1 MKPRTAFFMVVL
13 ATAFAAHAEPRGSYG
28 PIDALKARI
37 AAQYNQAQA
46 SCLRVEGHAREVCE
60 EKSQGERDVQLSAL
74 QLQAQPS
81 AENDR
86 KLQLT
91 KAEAAYETAMARCQA
106 ELGAART
113 VCRETAQ
120 AALNAAKAEAQMPNG
135 AAAQALHAQNA
146 ARERGAQAD
155 RIAAAQLAAAREHC
169 EMLPVQAQQAC
180 IGEARRRF
188 SRS

>member
-1 MKPRTAFFMVVL
+1 VKPRIACFVALL
-13 ATAFAAHAEPRGSYG
+13 ATAFAAHAEPRGSHG
-28 PIDALKARI
+28 AIDALKARI

-46 SCLRVEGHAREVCE
+46 SCLRVDGHAREVCE
-60 EKSQGERDVQLSAL
+60 EKAQGERDVQLSAL

-91 KAEAAYETAMARCQA
+91 KAEAAYEAAMVRCQA
-106 ELGAART
+106 ELGAARR

-135 AAAQALHAQNA
+135 AAAQALHAENA

-155 RIAAAQLAAAREHC
+155 RIAAAQLAVARERC
-169 EMLPVQAQQAC
+169 EMLPVEAQQAC
-180 IGEARRRF
+180 MGEARRRF